1 MLSLLRS
8 HRGRRNPEGR
18 RRRAAVSW
26 SPTPE
31 LLEGRILLSA
41 KHLVARTP
49 TTVSITAPLNGS
61 TIYDSLISPTTTLT
75 ANASGNRGV
84 ARVQF
89 RVDGKIIA
97 TDKVAPYSASWNTTR
112 LRNNSRHTIT
122 AIVTDRASHT
132 ASTKRTV
139 TVVHRPPP
147 VTLPPVI
154 SPAGQTISVK
164 VTFYGW
170 PDNSPPGNSVAYPTP
185 ARPVAGGTGTYADP
199 VSAAVRQGNPLMPVG
214 TILYVPGLKKYAIVD
229 DVCVSC
235 NSNNWVD
242 LWVGGDANSD
252 PAAVRAREDALTG
265 DETVPRLILIHAPAG
280 LPVDSAPLFAP
291 TN

>member
-1 MLSLLRS
+1 MKRFRLEFDYLESKVVLSPLGGIHYSHVLGHHLPPLSL
-8 HRGRRNPEGR
+8 HQ
-18 RRRAAVSW
+18 
-26 SPTPE
+26 
-31 LLEGRILLSA
+31 
-41 KHLVARTP
+41 H
-49 TTVSITAPLNGS
+49 
-61 TIYDSLISPTTTLT
+61 D
-75 ANASGNRGV
+75 
-84 ARVQF
+84 
-89 RVDGKIIA
+89 
-97 TDKVAPYSASWNTTR
+97 
-112 LRNNSRHTIT
+112 
-122 AIVTDRASHT
+122 
-132 ASTKRTV
+132 
-139 TVVHRPPP
+139 HRPPP
-147 VTLPPVI
+147 VTHPPVALPSVI
-154 SPAGQTISVK
+154 SPKVAGQTISVT
-164 VTFYGW
+164 VTCYGW

-199 VSAAVRQGNPLMPVG
+199 ISAAVRQGNPLMPVG